1 MTNQKLIT
9 ICIPTYNRSK
19 TVTRLIQELL
29 DFELND
35 QIEILVLDDGSQDN
49 TFEELSKFSH
59 YNNVSIFKNEKNI
72 GLVGSVLRCFNLCK
86 TEYLI
91 EHADDDILYKDGIL
105 ELLSLLPTLD
115 ADFLATRWT
124 RPNGPYMR
132 GSDKVIE
139 ISLTN
144 IKGQSDHLPG
154 GVFRASILRFSE
166 QYILERLDKNCALAF
181 FFPQTILLF
190 MAKLNNLKLYSSPIL
205 LGGYRPEGSLPKA
218 LDPAGN
224 SYMSYMSLSV
234 SFNIYLG
241 MKHFYEDMLTKFYD
255 SPLVDELKVL
265 SDAHNLNLYNIIDD
279 AVCLSDD
286 SESKSLGENLRAGS
300 IKNIFNPIKGFRYLV
315 RFFIVKL
322 KALRYK

>member
-166 QYILERLDKNCALAF
+166 KYILERLDKNCALAF
-181 FFPQTILLF
+181 FFVQIIILY
-190 MAKLNNLKLYSSPIL
+190 MAKLNNLKLYSSPIVM
-205 LGGYRPEGSLPKA
+205 GGFKSGGALPSN
-218 LDPAGN
+218 LIDLSGN
-224 SYMSYMSLSV
+224 SYSNLQG

-241 MKHFYEDMLTKFYD
+241 LKHFYEDMLTKFYD

-315 RFFIVKL
+315 RFIAVKL
-322 KALRYK
+322 KALRYN